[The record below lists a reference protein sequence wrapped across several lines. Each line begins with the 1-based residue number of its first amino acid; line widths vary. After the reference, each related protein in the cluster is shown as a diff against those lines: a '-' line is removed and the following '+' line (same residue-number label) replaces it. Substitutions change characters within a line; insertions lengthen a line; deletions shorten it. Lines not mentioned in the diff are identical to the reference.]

1 MPSLKTALVFPGQ
14 GSQQIGMGKAL
25 YERYPTR
32 LEPLYQRAHSALGFD
47 LKALIFDGPPERLTL
62 TENAQ
67 PAILLDSF
75 IKYEL
80 LKDQIKPDFA
90 AGHSLGEYSALVA
103 AGVFFLEDGLK
114 LVRQRGRYMQAAVPP
129 GQGAMVAVLKL
140 DYERLKALCA
150 ETGAE
155 IANYNSPQQIVIS
168 GERSRVLK
176 AKALAEAAGGK
187 GIELEVSAP
196 FHSSLM
202 RPAEERLRSDIEAV
216 RFQRPAFPVIST
228 VSGQLEDDPTQIKR
242 LLLQQVTSPVRWTDY
257 VLTLKALG
265 VTRLIEVGPGE
276 VLTRLNRRID
286 KEIEALSFAEAFH

>member
-1 MPSLKTALVFPGQ
+1 MKTAFVFPGQ
-14 GSQQIGMGKAL
+14 GSQQVGIGKEL
-25 YERYPTR
+25 YARFSAR
-32 LEPLYQRAHSALGFD
+32 LEPFYQQANRALGFD
-47 LKALIFDGPPERLTL
+47 LKTLIFEGPPETLTL

-67 PAILLDSF
+67 PAILLDSL

-80 LKDQIKPDFA
+80 LKDQVRAEFA

-103 AGVFFLEDGLK
+103 AGVLSLEDGLR
-114 LVRQRGRYMQAAVPP
+114 LVRQRGRYMQEAVPP

-140 DYERLKALCA
+140 NYGTLKTICA

-168 GERSRVLK
+168 GERGRVLK

-196 FHSSLM
+196 FHCSLM
-202 RPAEERLRSDIEAV
+202 RPAEERLRVDIEAV

-228 VSGQLEDDPTQIKR
+228 VSGQPEDDPTQIKR
-242 LLLQQVTSPVRWTDY
+242 LLLQQVTSSVRWTDY
-257 VLTLKALG
+257 VMTLKALG
-265 VTRLIEVGPGE
+265 MTRLIEVGPGE

-286 KEIEALSFAEAFH
+286 KDIESLSFAEAFH